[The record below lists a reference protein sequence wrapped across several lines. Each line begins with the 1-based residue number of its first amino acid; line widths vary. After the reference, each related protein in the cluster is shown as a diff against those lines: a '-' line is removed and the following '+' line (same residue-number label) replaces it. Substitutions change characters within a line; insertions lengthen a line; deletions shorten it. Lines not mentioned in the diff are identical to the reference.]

1 MRFMWL
7 WLLLYGLVAGAAL
20 FGLGLALTLGFA
32 FGYSGGPGGDV
43 GGFGSGL
50 ALFTSAGGFLA
61 LVAGMIL
68 LLIRRTVAA
77 GRVVSV
83 VGIGLYHVAALGVVA
98 ATSVVWVVSG
108 FGSNI
113 ILVYAIVAV
122 MVVLPGVFIFLR
134 LRRAQ

>member
-1 MRFMWL
+1 
-7 WLLLYGLVAGAAL
+7 
-20 FGLGLALTLGFA
+20 
-32 FGYSGGPGGDV
+32 
-43 GGFGSGL
+43 
-50 ALFTSAGGFLA
+50 
-61 LVAGMIL
+61 MIL

-98 ATSVVWVVSG
+98 ATSVMWVMSG

-122 MVVLPGVFIFLR
+122 MVVLPGVFIFRR

>member
-7 WLLLYGLVAGAAL
+7 WVLLYGLVAGVVL

-32 FGYSGGPGGDV
+32 FTFVGGAGGDV

-61 LVAGMIL
+61 LLTGMIL
-68 LLIRRTVAA
+68 LLVRGKSGA
-77 GRVVSV
+77 GRVVSA
-83 VGIGLYHVAALGVVA
+83 VGIGLYHVAALGVVVA
-98 ATSVVWVVSG
+98 ASVVWLLHG
-108 FGSNI
+108 FGPEIAVVFAI
-113 ILVYAIVAV
+113 IAV
-122 MVVLPGVFIFLR
+122 MVVLPGVFIFRR